1 MDEKIQILLNKI
13 NIDENSYQYFS
24 DAKLTKVK
32 VNSKIDSWLIFI
44 EKETLLPIEVYEEL
58 ENKKTEL
65 DKNASS
71 IEFIFTI
78 KNQDLNNYLILIYFS
93 SKLIIYS

>member
-58 ENKKTEL
+58 
-65 DKNASS
+65 
-71 IEFIFTI
+71 
-78 KNQDLNNYLILIYFS
+78 
-93 SKLIIYS
+93 